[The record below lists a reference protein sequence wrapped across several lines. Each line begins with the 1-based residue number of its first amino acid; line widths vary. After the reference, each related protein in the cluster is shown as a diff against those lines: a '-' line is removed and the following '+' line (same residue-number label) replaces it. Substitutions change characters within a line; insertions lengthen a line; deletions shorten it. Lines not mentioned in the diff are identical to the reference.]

1 MMKNAKQQ
9 TQNMIDVSSLEYQFI
24 EMGDDHPDEDE
35 IVKREDE
42 LIKRTKE
49 LLEGEF
55 TDEELEFMR
64 QREVLNYV
72 L

>member
-1 MMKNAKQQ
+1 MQK
-9 TQNMIDVSSLEYQFI
+9 TIDVSNLEYQFI
-24 EMGDDHPDEDE
+24 EMGDNHPDEDE

-42 LIKRTKE
+42 LIKRIKE
-49 LLEGEF
+49 LLEDEF